1 MNNIKYIFRDFRGTI
16 MKLDTKKYGHVTQIS
31 NIYNIPKNEIRK
43 AVEKPLAK
51 MRRGEITEKNFRK
64 EFSKNINKPIL
75 KDCSKIFHTPVE
87 LYSKPYKN
95 IINLILKLKKL
106 GYKNIILSDDF
117 KAQTKNVKKTG
128 LHKYFDDKI
137 LSCEVGLSKFDDTV
151 NGTTKIFEYAL
162 KKYGIQGSEAVFV
175 DDLEKNCIV
184 ANKLGIKT
192 IVAQNSK
199 QTIRDLKNI
208 LKI

>member
-1 MNNIKYIFRDFRGTI
+1 
-16 MKLDTKKYGHVTQIS
+16 MKLDTKKNWHITQIA
-31 NIYNIPKNEIRK
+31 NIYNMPKSEIRK
-43 AVEKPLAK
+43 AVADPLAK
-51 MRRGEITEKNFRK
+51 MRRWEITEKKFWK
-64 EFSKNINKPIL
+64 EFSNNLNKPIF

-106 GYKNIILSDDF
+106 WYKNIILSDDF

-128 LHKYFDDKI
+128 LHKYFNDKI

-151 NGTTKIFEYAL
+151 NDTTKIFDYAL
-162 KKYGIQGSEAVFV
+162 KKYWIQWNEAVFV
-175 DDLEKNCIV
+175 DDLEKNCEV
-184 ANKLGIKT
+184 AKKLWIKS
-192 IVAQNSK
+192 IVAQNPR
-199 QTIRDLKNI
+199 QTVRELKET